1 MKHSIITGIVCC
13 LLAVTATALA
23 DSYITVPNTGERLY
37 KWDGQYLMKPNTGE
51 RLFKWDGQYVMNPNT
66 GERLYKYDGKYLMKP
81 NTGERLAAIQGNVA
95 VAVLIALA
103 TGLL

>member
-1 MKHSIITGIVCC
+1 MKCTITAGIVCC
-13 LLAVTATALA
+13 LLAVTVAALA

-66 GERLYKYDGKYLMKP
+66 GGRLFKWDGQYLMNP
-81 NTGERLAAIQGNVA
+81 NTGARDRKSV
-95 VAVLIALA
+95 V
-103 TGLL
+103 